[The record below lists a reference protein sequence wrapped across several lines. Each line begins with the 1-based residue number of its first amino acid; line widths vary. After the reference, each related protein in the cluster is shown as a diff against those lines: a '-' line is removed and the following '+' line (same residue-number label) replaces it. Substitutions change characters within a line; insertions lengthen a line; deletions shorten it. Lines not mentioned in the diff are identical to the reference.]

1 MVNALSKV
9 NMTWYMFVAIQVT
22 KEEQKNDP
30 LEEDWV
36 AWGTKV
42 VEMIEIVGT
51 RHSSTKAVNPR
62 N

>member
-1 MVNALSKV
+1 
-9 NMTWYMFVAIQVT
+9 MTWYMFVAIQVT